1 MAGTPSDDMEH
12 HPSSSTVS
20 ITVLSVE
27 PVKFGRIFA
36 LASVEVDIDGVPIVI
51 HGVRAIRV
59 HPIGT
64 WIDLPR
70 FRDENGAWRNAI
82 TLSDE
87 ISGPIGR
94 AVPDEFVERGLAVR
108 EVRRFERRSPSSVLK
123 AQNLL
128 WESRLACAT
137 ALVSPIYCEDV
148 EDFHARLCA
157 NERQPLSRRAVGVE
171 LAIRAASV
179 GGSDN
184 RSVVRGGLRDRR
196 RRSRDSGQRQQ
207 AGKNPRFQ
215 HFAPQIAHAF
225 ACSPRHLLSVNR
237 WVQTKRFRRSLDAD
251 PSRVTATLPLRGYQ
265 HSTGRSPDANARCP
279 SNRPARSPPARSLK
293 DNCGRPAQSG
303 PRRILHRLRSA
314 NVKITAAVVPVRSAP
329 SEIETLDPRGA
340 ARR

>member
-36 LASVEVDIDGVPIVI
+36 LASAEVDIDGVPIVI

-128 WESRLACAT
+128 WEIRLACAT
-137 ALVSPIYCEDV
+137 AVVSMAKLSPIAATYGCPGLKTR
-148 EDFHARLCA
+148 RLRK
-157 NERQPLSRRAVGVE
+157 ERATC
-171 LAIRAASV
+171 
-179 GGSDN
+179 
-184 RSVVRGGLRDRR
+184 
-196 RRSRDSGQRQQ
+196 
-207 AGKNPRFQ
+207 
-215 HFAPQIAHAF
+215 
-225 ACSPRHLLSVNR
+225 CSPL
-237 WVQTKRFRRSLDAD
+237 TDA
-251 PSRVTATLPLRGYQ
+251 
-265 HSTGRSPDANARCP
+265 
-279 SNRPARSPPARSLK
+279 PPGISWA
-293 DNCGRPAQSG
+293 CCA
-303 PRRILHRLRSA
+303 
-314 NVKITAAVVPVRSAP
+314 
-329 SEIETLDPRGA
+329 
-340 ARR
+340 